1 MVDNGYIQ
9 VITET
14 AATFDQYGNPVAAT
28 KTPSSM
34 VPCNVRRVKHQYIQY
49 PDGELKLASYSI
61 IIDMFKL
68 KNITYLDKKEVWVF
82 DNNQTLLGKYQIQ
95 NLETLTISRQIKIV
109 V

>member
-9 VITET
+9 LITET

-34 VPCNVRRVKHQYIQY
+34 VPCNVKRVKHQYVQY
-49 PDGELKLASYSI
+49 PDGELKSSSYSI
-61 IIDMFKL
+61 IIDLFKL
-68 KNITYLDKKEVWVF
+68 KNITLDKKEVWIF
-82 DNNQTLLGKYQIQ
+82 DNNQVLLGKFQIQ
-95 NLETLTISRQIKIV
+95 NQETLTISRQLKIV